1 MRFYPFMLRVL
12 AVTATILGCMIVYAG
27 KVHAQD
33 VQPVKIP
40 TPATSTTDTAIDWSS
55 YPYPVDNT
63 EMSPGGYPIFLIEC
77 NQGVCYGPTGDTI
90 GDERMV
96 ASQLPA
102 IKAIDARQPTYHCT
116 YICVD
121 QDQNVVGA
129 NPLPYQPPQ

>member
-12 AVTATILGCMIVYAG
+12 ATSAAVLGIMLVYTG
-27 KVHAQD
+27 TVQAQD

-40 TPATSTTDTAIDWSS
+40 VPATLTGDTAVNWSA
-55 YPYPVDNT
+55 YPYPIDNT
-63 EMSPGGYPIFLIEC
+63 ELSPGGYPIFLIEC
-77 NQGVCYGPTGDTI
+77 NQGVCYGPTGENI
-90 GDERMV
+90 GDERIV
-96 ASQLPA
+96 ATQLPA

-129 NPLPYQPPQ
+129 NPLPYHPPQ